1 MLVAGTITIAAF
13 VGDDGNN
20 NIQVVFRDCA
30 SFTDCI
36 S

>member
-1 MLVAGTITIAAF
+1 MLIAGTITIAAF
-13 VGDDGNN
+13 AGDGNN